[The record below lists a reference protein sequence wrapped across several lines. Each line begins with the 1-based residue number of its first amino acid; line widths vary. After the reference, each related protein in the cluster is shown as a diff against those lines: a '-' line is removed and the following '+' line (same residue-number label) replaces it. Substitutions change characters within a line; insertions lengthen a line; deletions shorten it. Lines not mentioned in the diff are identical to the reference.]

1 MIKNDCAARVLM
13 INSRANASCY
23 TFIFNCNFFLATTL
37 SLTVNSNTHTHIYIY
52 ILLKTIKVSNLK
64 LRNAKF

>member
-37 SLTVNSNTHTHIYIY
+37 SLTVNSNTHTYIY
-52 ILLKTIKVSNLK
+52 YSKQLK
-64 LRNAKF
+64 LVI